1 MVVTVV
7 RLERFDETLYVPQK
21 IDKVQT
27 KLEGMDN
34 SLYVPKKHNA
44 HKKSPV
50 WCSSRSSP

>member
-21 IDKVQT
+21 IDKVQR

-34 SLYVPKKHNA
+34 TLYVPKKHNT
-44 HKKSPV
+44 HKKSSV